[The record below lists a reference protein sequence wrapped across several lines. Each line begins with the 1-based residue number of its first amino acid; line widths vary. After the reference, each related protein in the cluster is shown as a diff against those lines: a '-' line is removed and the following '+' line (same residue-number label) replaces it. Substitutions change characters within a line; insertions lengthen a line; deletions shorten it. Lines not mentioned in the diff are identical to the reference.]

1 MSVHCIFVNNVDIYL
16 SLIILCQLV
25 EYMELDL
32 GSLASIRRFVT
43 NFKKKGLPLHVLVN
57 NAGIMF
63 PPYGTTEDGFELQ
76 FGVNHLGPFALTN
89 LLLEDLIK

>member
-1 MSVHCIFVNNVDIYL
+1 
-16 SLIILCQLV
+16 
-25 EYMELDL
+25 MELDL

-43 NFKKKGLPLHVLVN
+43 NFKKKGLPLHIPVN

-63 PPYGTTEDGFELQ
+63 PPYRTTEDGFELQ